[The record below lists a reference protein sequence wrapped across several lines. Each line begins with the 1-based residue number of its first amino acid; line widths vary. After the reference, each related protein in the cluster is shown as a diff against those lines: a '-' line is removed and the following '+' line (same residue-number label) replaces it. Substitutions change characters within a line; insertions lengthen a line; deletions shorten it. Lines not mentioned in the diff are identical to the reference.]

1 MRPQLNVMPVSKGI
15 VEGQMAPYTDWEEI
29 FKRNTIIGVAPCQ
42 CRTRAHVLGIQT
54 DECDESHPA
63 ETCMIFGDVAQY
75 YIDRGEARQLT
86 QEEAIALQKDIIDHG
101 AVPEAQWTKQVDFM
115 CNCFGDC
122 CLILTEYEEANG
134 IGNVMPQVSRYNL
147 NYDSDACIKCGAC
160 IDRCPMHA
168 ITFGD
173 DGFCVMDKKCIRCG
187 QCALVCPVEARHLE
201 AKPAEEWMELPD
213 DMMADYQDIAR
224 RRAAAGMIYDFTE
237 NGLTEPAVE
246 KYTTSDGFTMDR
258 QEGAG
263 NLLVNDREV
272 LQSTPTGADASDYDL
287 IAIAQDGDLSEIVR
301 DPDLLAYNK
310 DNFRQ
315 TEPTE
320 AAKA

>member
-1 MRPQLNVMPVSKGI
+1 MIENSFSRPNSG
-15 VEGQMAPYTDWEEI
+15 
-29 FKRNTIIGVAPCQ
+29 
-42 CRTRAHVLGIQT
+42 
-54 DECDESHPA
+54 
-63 ETCMIFGDVAQY
+63 
-75 YIDRGEARQLT
+75 
-86 QEEAIALQKDIIDHG
+86 
-101 AVPEAQWTKQVDFM
+101 
-115 CNCFGDC
+115 
-122 CLILTEYEEANG
+122 
-134 IGNVMPQVSRYNL
+134 
-147 NYDSDACIKCGAC
+147 
-160 IDRCPMHA
+160 
-168 ITFGD
+168 FGD

>member
-54 DECDESHPA
+54 DECAESHPA

-86 QEEAIALQKDIIDHG
+86 QKEAIALQKDIIDHG

-213 DMMADYQDIAR
+213 DMMADY
-224 RRAAAGMIYDFTE
+224 
-237 NGLTEPAVE
+237 
-246 KYTTSDGFTMDR
+246 
-258 QEGAG
+258 
-263 NLLVNDREV
+263 
-272 LQSTPTGADASDYDL
+272 
-287 IAIAQDGDLSEIVR
+287 
-301 DPDLLAYNK
+301 
-310 DNFRQ
+310 
-315 TEPTE
+315 
-320 AAKA
+320 